1 MPTTISEI
9 ASLIHKS
16 RNMNKECIPHENR
29 LLDYLYSSYCRLE
42 KKNFDVY
49 KLAVNELDGNGFYI
63 YQQFSKE
70 LYQWYKTRYHN
81 RFHMMMGRSGGNR
94 TVDDQQGS
102 NKKTGYRFDELYE
115 EHTFLS
121 YLTGEH
127 RIESTN
133 ARDFILHASVAF
145 LLQPAQVDELLS
157 FYGLP
162 VLHVRNIHHLA
173 IYTVLSDL
181 NCSEDTTENP
191 FDSIRNL
198 YEQACQIAFAAT
210 NRPSGSEDDL
220 LTDQQ
225 MILEQNSTRYI
236 QGYLFGKHVLTK
248 ENMLLFIARYANVFD
263 RRHQRLLAEHR
274 KCAAL
279 FSNLYDTRKKGDWD
293 EEPKYNLYH
302 FLTELCLQPK
312 ERSEGKK
319 EHNQDK
325 SKDKEEQ
332 NQDKKEQR
340 KHYREYLLDWIIK
353 KNRHPTRESM
363 IIFWIYAY
371 SFYFMPEIAV
381 PASFAELDPLK
392 KYAEYVSSNEDYQ
405 LQYKPFRDYVDVIG
419 KGKTTVGR
427 LYALRYLSDST
438 DKASPLPESYGTERA
453 AVNFYGAAMISF
465 LNSKLREYSW
475 FQLDGKKVFDN
486 VILHLQ
492 DLEIHLNSV
501 DSIDQVTYHGNR
513 IVWSNRMNTDNVPIP
528 LVLITE
534 ILLSLKKEMD
544 GGFPLACS
552 LYEYV

>member
-1 MPTTISEI
+1 MPITISEI

-29 LLDYLYSSYCRLE
+29 LLDYLYSSYCSLE

-49 KLAVNELDGNGFYI
+49 KFAVNELDGNGFYI
-63 YQQFSKE
+63 YQKFAKE
-70 LYQWYKTRYHN
+70 LFQWYENRYHN
-81 RFHMMMGRSGGNR
+81 RFRMIMGRSGGNR
-94 TVDDQQGS
+94 TVDGQQGS

-115 EHTFLS
+115 EHTFLG

-133 ARDFILHASVAF
+133 ARDFILHVSVAF
-145 LLQPAQVDELLS
+145 LLPPTQVDELLS

-162 VLHVRNIHHLA
+162 LLHVRNIHHLA
-173 IYTVLSDL
+173 IYTVLNDL

-198 YEQACQIAFAAT
+198 YEQACQIAFTST
-210 NRPSGSEDDL
+210 NRPSGSKDGL

-225 MILEQNSTRYI
+225 MILEQNSTRYL
-236 QGYLFGKHVLTK
+236 QGYLFEKHALSR
-248 ENMLLFIARYANVFD
+248 ENMLLFIAHYANIFD
-263 RRHQRLLAEHR
+263 RRHHRLLAEHR

-279 FSNLYDTRKKGDWD
+279 FFKLYDTRGKEDWS
-293 EEPKYNLYH
+293 EEPSYNLYQ
-302 FLTELCLQPK
+302 FLSELCL
-312 ERSEGKK
+312 
-319 EHNQDK
+319 NMA
-325 SKDKEEQ
+325 
-332 NQDKKEQR
+332 R

-363 IIFWIYAY
+363 IILWIYAY
-371 SFYFMPEIAV
+371 CFYYMPEIAV
-381 PASFAELDPLK
+381 PASFLELDPLK
-392 KYAEYVSSNEDYQ
+392 GYAEYISSNEDYQ
-405 LQYKPFRDYVDVIG
+405 LQYKPFGDYVDIIG
-419 KGKTTVGR
+419 KGNVSTGR
-427 LYALRYLSDST
+427 LHALQYLSDST
-438 DKASPLPESYGTERA
+438 DKASPLPEGYGAERA
-453 AVNFYGAAMISF
+453 SLDFYGAAMITF

-475 FQLDGKKVFDN
+475 FQLDGKKAFDN

-492 DLEIHLNSV
+492 NLEIHLNSS
-501 DSIDQVTYHGNR
+501 DSIDQATYYGNR
-513 IVWSNRMNTDNVPIP
+513 IVWGNQMNTDNVPIP

-544 GGFPLACS
+544 GRFPLDCS